1 MIIMGLTGFDK
12 LNPFFMLKQKKQKE
26 IKVLKINNLYHILD
40 FVAFA
45 LFFLKMPFI
54 STLLPHVLNKICTF
68 VAGKRYIN
76 YGKKTII

>member
-1 MIIMGLTGFDK
+1 MGLTGFDK
-12 LNPFFMLKQKKQKE
+12 INPFFMLKQKKQKE

-54 STLLPHVLNKICTF
+54 STLLPHFFHTF
-68 VAGKRYIN
+68 
-76 YGKKTII
+76 